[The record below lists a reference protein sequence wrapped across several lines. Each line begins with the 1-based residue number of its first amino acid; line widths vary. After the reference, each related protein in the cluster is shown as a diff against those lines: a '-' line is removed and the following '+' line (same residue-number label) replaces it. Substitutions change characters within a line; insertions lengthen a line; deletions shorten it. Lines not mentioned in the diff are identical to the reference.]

1 MFNQVNRLVKMDS
14 MKLVREI
21 LREYGLDFYVKK
33 VYCGKERCRSC
44 PHGPYL
50 YVSRRE
56 GRKVK
61 SVYLGKA
68 DARLLAKKEEVVAK
82 VVELVMEY
90 ERESRQIEEDF
101 KKKLTDLV
109 QSLLQE
115 EHLG

>member
-1 MFNQVNRLVKMDS
+1 MDS
-14 MKLVREI
+14 MKVVREI
-21 LREYGLDFYVKK
+21 LREYGLDFYVKY

-56 GRKVK
+56 GGKVK

-68 DARLLAKKEEVVAK
+68 NAKLLAKKEEIVAK
-82 VVELVMEY
+82 VMELVMEY
-90 ERESRQIEEDF
+90 ERESRLLEEDF
-101 KKKLTDLV
+101 RRRLTDLV
-109 QSLLQE
+109 QGLLQE

>member
-1 MFNQVNRLVKMDS
+1 MDN
-14 MKLVREI
+14 MKVVREI
-21 LREYGLDFYVKK
+21 LKEYGLDFYVKY

-50 YVSRRE
+50 YVSKRE

-68 DARLLAKKEEVVAK
+68 DASLLAKKEEVVAK

-90 ERESRQIEEDF
+90 ERENRLLEKDF
-101 KKKLTDLV
+101 RKKLTDLV
-109 QSLLQE
+109 QNLLQE

>member
-1 MFNQVNRLVKMDS
+1 MDN
-14 MKLVREI
+14 MKVVREI
-21 LREYGLDFYVKK
+21 LKEYGLDFYVKY

-56 GRKVK
+56 GGKVK
-61 SVYLGKA
+61 SVYLGRA
-68 DARLLAKKEEVVAK
+68 DAGLLAKKEEVVAK

-90 ERESRQIEEDF
+90 ERENRLLEKNF
-101 KKKLTDLV
+101 WKRLTDLV
-109 QSLLQE
+109 QDLLQE